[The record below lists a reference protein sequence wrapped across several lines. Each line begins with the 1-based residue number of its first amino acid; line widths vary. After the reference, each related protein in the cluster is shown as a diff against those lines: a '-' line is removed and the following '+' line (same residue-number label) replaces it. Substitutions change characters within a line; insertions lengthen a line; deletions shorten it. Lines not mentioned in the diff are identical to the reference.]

1 MENDKIMNQR
11 NIYQFAKILKILSME
26 ARQREDG
33 DGRNETFRV

>member
-1 MENDKIMNQR
+1 MKNDKIMNQR
-11 NIYQFAKILKILSME
+11 NIISICENLKNLIE